1 MIQKFDLGLSAPFAS
16 WHNKTK
22 LMNLD
27 MHSPNCREGFFSP
40 QTPFWNVNRELLLGL
55 AGMRAL
61 LMEVAHPLIASGV
74 ANHSQFQRHPFR
86 RLYRTM
92 QMMTRLTF
100 AKRPSAIRALR
111 HINHCHRPVQGKL
124 KQTAGCHPSGTVYR
138 GDDPQLKL
146 WVMATLVDSSL
157 RLYDFLVRPLSS
169 TEKEAYYRDSRR
181 LGRLLGIPEDLIPS
195 DFAAFESYVR
205 EMLEGETLAVG
216 PDAKEVVQA
225 LFGRCVLGKIIR
237 FSSFV
242 SVGLLPERLRHAYK
256 LPWDHKKQR
265 KLSDLAALSRR
276 LRPLFPDF
284 ICVSPYAWFAERR
297 LRAKGLEEPLAS
309 VRDGSQRYT
318 L

>member
-1 MIQKFDLGLSAPFAS
+1 MS
-16 WHNKTK
+16 
-22 LMNLD
+22 LD
-27 MHSPNCREGFFSP
+27 MLPPNCREGFFSP
-40 QTPFWNVNRELLLGL
+40 QTPFWSVNRELLLGL

-61 LMEVAHPLIASGV
+61 LMEIAHPLIASGV

-92 QMMTRLTF
+92 QMMTWLTF
-100 AKRPSAIRALR
+100 ASRPTAIRALR
-111 HINHCHRPVQGKL
+111 HIHHCHRPVQGNL
-124 KQTAGCHPSGTVYR
+124 KQTAGCHPSGTIYR
-138 GDDPQLKL
+138 GNDPQLKL

-157 RLYDFLVRPLSS
+157 CLYDFFVRPLSS
-169 TEKEAYYRDSRR
+169 TEKQAYYRDSRR

-195 DFAAFESYVR
+195 DFAAFDRYVR
-205 EMLEGETLAVG
+205 EMLEGETLTVG

-225 LFGRCVLGKIIR
+225 LFGPWVLGKIIR
-237 FSSFV
+237 LSSFV
-242 SVGLLPERLRHAYK
+242 SIGLLPERLRHAYG

-297 LRAKGLEEPLAS
+297 LRAKGREQPPTS
-309 VRDGSQRYT
+309 VHDGTRSRLVHT
-318 L
+318 LRSVSGKPGHPGSET